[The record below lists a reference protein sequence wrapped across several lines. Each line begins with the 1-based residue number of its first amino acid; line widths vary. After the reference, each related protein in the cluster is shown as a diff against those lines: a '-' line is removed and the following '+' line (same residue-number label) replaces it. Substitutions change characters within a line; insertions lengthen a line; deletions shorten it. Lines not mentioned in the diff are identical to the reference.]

1 VTSNVERLLF
11 HWSTDCNWPGAGT
24 RIAGNGATLPNFQ
37 GIPERPVWSGQF
49 QKANVAW
56 QSFRDIRWRRK
67 LTDGRNVW
75 YRENRAAVV
84 QRKESVTNA
93 WFGETN
99 FQHV

>member
-1 VTSNVERLLF
+1 
-11 HWSTDCNWPGAGT
+11 
-24 RIAGNGATLPNFQ
+24 LPNFQ

-84 QRKESVTNA
+84 QRGVSHECLVWGNQFPTRLKRPCHCNDGV
-93 WFGETN
+93 N
-99 FQHV
+99 FHDQNL